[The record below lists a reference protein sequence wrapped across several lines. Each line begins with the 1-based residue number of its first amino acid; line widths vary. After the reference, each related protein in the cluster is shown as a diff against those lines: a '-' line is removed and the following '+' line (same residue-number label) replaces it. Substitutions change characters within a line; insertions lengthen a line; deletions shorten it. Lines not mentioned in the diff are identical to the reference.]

1 MKTKVLSYFALL
13 AVATTLGSCSDDQW
27 NNDIKNVD
35 GEGRLNVSNL
45 QLAVS
50 NAEIIISDTPSAKVQ
65 SRSTID
71 LSNYI
76 VTVTNNNTG
85 AVAAEWTYSSMPSLP
100 TFAVGNYTLTVESH
114 KVQPVAW
121 DAPYFRG
128 SETFQITNGN
138 ITSVESVLCKL
149 ANIRV
154 SVNFDE
160 NLLAK
165 LSGDVNVTVTS
176 SQGTSAT
183 FTATETRSAYFAAVE
198 NMTTLEVHFQGVVS
212 GTNEDFVSIL
222 TGVEAGQYRKVTF
235 SYREN
240 TNTTPPTG
248 QFGNDGEGVH
258 VETTVVKVDYTANT
272 PLEET
277 VETSTDRP
285 NQEGGEQGGGDNSG
299 TTEPEVSAIT
309 MTSATLDMDNV
320 NNCSDFGPGIKD
332 AIVNIHADKGIQKIH
347 VKIDSS
353 TLTPDELESVGLES
367 EFDLDNPGSLE
378 GSLTNL
384 GLPVGDAVVG
394 KTDVEFNITNFMPL
408 LNMLGAGD
416 HRFVLTVTDMDGNVK
431 EAVLKVKSLGE

>member
-1 MKTKVLSYFALL
+1 MKTKVLSYLALI
-13 AVATTLGSCSDDQW
+13 AVATAFSSCSDDQW
-27 NNDIKNVD
+27 SNDVTNVD

-65 SRSTID
+65 SRSSID
-71 LSNYI
+71 LSNYVI
-76 VTVTNNNTG
+76 TVTNNSTG
-85 AVAAEWTYSSMPSLP
+85 AVAAEWTYSSMPTLP
-100 TFAVGNYTLTVESH
+100 TFPVGNYTLTVESH
-114 KVQPVAW
+114 KVESVAW

-128 SETFQITNGN
+128 SETFQITNGD

-154 SVNFDE
+154 SVSFDDT
-160 NLLAK
+160 LLAK
-165 LSGDVNVTVTS
+165 MSDDVTVTVTS
-176 SQGTSAT
+176 SQGTQAS
-183 FTATETRSAYFAAVE
+183 FSKSETRSAYFAAVE
-198 NMTTLEVHFQGVVS
+198 NMTTLEVRFTGTVS
-212 GTNEDFVSIL
+212 GTNEDFVSVL
-222 TGVEAGQYRKVTF
+222 TDVEAGQYRKISF

-240 TNTTPPTG
+240 ANTTPPAG
-248 QFGNDGEGVH
+248 QFDSSSEGVH
-258 VETTVVKVDYTANT
+258 VSTTVVKVDYTTNT

-277 VETSTDRP
+277 VDSSSDRP
-285 NQEGGEQGGGDNSG
+285 NQEGGEQGGDTPS
-299 TTEPEVSAIT
+299 TPEPEVTAIT

-320 NNCSDFGPGIKD
+320 NNCSDFGPGVKD
-332 AIVNIHADKGIQKIH
+332 AIVNIHADNGIQKIH

-378 GSLTNL
+378 DSLTKL

-394 KTDVEFNITNFMPL
+394 QTDVEFNITNFMPL

-416 HRFVLTVTDMDGNVK
+416 HRFVLTVTDMNGNVK
-431 EAVLKVKSLGE
+431 EAVLKVKSSGE